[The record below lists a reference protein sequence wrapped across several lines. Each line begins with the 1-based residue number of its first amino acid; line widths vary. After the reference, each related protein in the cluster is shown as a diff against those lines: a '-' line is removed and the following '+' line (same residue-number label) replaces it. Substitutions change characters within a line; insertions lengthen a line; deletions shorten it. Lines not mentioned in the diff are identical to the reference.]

1 MVRPASTQNRRSAAT
16 ELETRLAIVRYRR
29 GVLLLDQNDFRAQHR
44 TSYGEFAQFRI
55 RISEA
60 QKQAQAALANNRSEE
75 HEQKEKAVNEL
86 NERMAS
92 SVRECERLMARIEK
106 SAEGIRKRDAEIV
119 ELEDMLRVARTW
131 NF

>member
-1 MVRPASTQNRRSAAT
+1 MVRPATQHRRSAAT

-29 GVLLLDQNDFRAQHR
+29 GVLLLDRNDFKAQHR
-44 TSYGEFAQFRI
+44 TSYAQFAQFRI
-55 RISEA
+55 QISEA

-75 HEQKEKAVNEL
+75 HEQKEKVVTEL
-86 NERMAS
+86 NEQMAS

-106 SAEGIRKRDAEIV
+106 LAEGIRKRDEEID